1 MSLSLPRVLR
11 LEKDSK
17 LGATDALHSCS
28 VYSLHCSWSPAQCL
42 IKPLSNTK
50 WEAEFQP
57 WLCFLVPM
65 GHTYILTCEIR
76 KMVFP
81 STPKLVLASVEIK
94 HGQAFFLLFQR
105 KEWFLK
111 VGIWSHADVKEVS
124 ILYYHREKERDQ
136 RLRIQNK
143 VFILQNFNAEVKEGN
158 VQLLEVKDH
167 HTWGLNASKLWAFFH
182 SCIHRKTSQSVL
194 VARNGRI
201 T

>member
-1 MSLSLPRVLR
+1 MWKIYWIYDLMSLSLARVLR

-28 VYSLHCSWSPAQCL
+28 VYSLLCSWSPAQCL
-42 IKPLSNTK
+42 IKPLLNIK
-50 WEAEFQP
+50 WETEFQP
-57 WLCFLVPM
+57 WLCFLLTM
-65 GHTYILTCEIR
+65 GHTYFLTCEIR

-81 STPKLVLASVEIK
+81 SAPKLVLASVEIK

-124 ILYYHREKERDQ
+124 ILYYHREKEWDQ

-143 VFILQNFNAEVKEGN
+143 VFYFTE
-158 VQLLEVKDH
+158 
-167 HTWGLNASKLWAFFH
+167 F
-182 SCIHRKTSQSVL
+182 
-194 VARNGRI
+194 
-201 T
+201 